1 VGNVIP
7 ELGAFP
13 ANFATFSHNF
23 YDTSKAFDC
32 RAPKTEWLAI
42 IETQFITNGFP
53 HRQAG
58 TSGPNKSNS
67 LKEQQFKVQRTVKQT
82 LTAAFLA
89 ATLLSLGACTNTGT
103 SDSKDNTV
111 AATVNG
117 KDILLK
123 EVERG
128 VSQQSGGKQAQ
139 LSQLELAQARLQIL
153 GSLIQQEVLF
163 QRADREKLL
172 PTEEEITGI
181 INNQKQQSGMTDD
194 DFQKSLAAQNM
205 TMESL
210 REEARKTI
218 AIKKLQDKYNSKITV
233 NDKEVEDFYN
243 GNRDRFVS
251 SRGVALAM
259 IMVDPADNSSQG
271 ITQNDA
277 KSDAEAK
284 LKIDNI
290 NQQLKGGAD
299 FATVARAKSEDATS
313 VPRGGDIGF
322 ATEEDLKQNGFPA
335 DLVSK
340 FFSMQAG
347 DRTDPVRFDSGK
359 YYVFKL
365 EEKRLQTENLTLES
379 PGVRQQITQAL
390 IKQRS
395 DILNAALLEVA
406 MNEAKI
412 VNNMASTMLNN
423 PSNLGLRPAS
433 PGTAPT
439 PASAATATPP
449 SAAPATAASPAAAT
463 TPKAGATKNP

>member
-1 VGNVIP
+1 V
-7 ELGAFP
+7 
-13 ANFATFSHNF
+13 
-23 YDTSKAFDC
+23 
-32 RAPKTEWLAI
+32 AI

-58 TSGPNKSNS
+58 TSGPNTGNS
-67 LKEQQFKVQRTVKQT
+67 LKEQQSKVQRTVKQT

-89 ATLLSLGACTNTGT
+89 ATLLSLGACSNSGT
-103 SDSKDNTV
+103 ADNKDNTV

-117 KDILLK
+117 KNILLK

-128 VSQQSGGKQAQ
+128 VSQQSGGKQSQ
-139 LSQLELAQARLQIL
+139 LSQLELAQARLQVL
-153 GSLIQQEVLF
+153 GTLIQREVLF

-172 PTEEEITGI
+172 PTEDEITGI
-181 INNQKQQSGMTDD
+181 INQQKQQSGMTDD

-210 REEARKTI
+210 REEARKDI

-233 NDKEVEDFYN
+233 NDKEVEDFYS

-299 FATVARAKSEDATS
+299 FATVARAKSEDANS
-313 VPRGGDIGF
+313 VARGGDIGF
-322 ATEEDLKQNGFPA
+322 ATEDDLKQNGFPS

-340 FFSMQAG
+340 FFAMQAG
-347 DRTDPVRFDSGK
+347 DRTEPVRFDSGK
-359 YYVFKL
+359 WYVFKL

-412 VNNMASTMLNN
+412 VNNMAGTMLNN

-433 PGTAPT
+433 PGTAAT
-439 PASAATATPP
+439 PAATTTSQTAAPAATAPAATATSPK
-449 SAAPATAASPAAAT
+449 ASP
-463 TPKAGATKNP
+463 TKKP

>member
-1 VGNVIP
+1 M
-7 ELGAFP
+7 
-13 ANFATFSHNF
+13 
-23 YDTSKAFDC
+23 
-32 RAPKTEWLAI
+32 
-42 IETQFITNGFP
+42 
-53 HRQAG
+53 
-58 TSGPNKSNS
+58 
-67 LKEQQFKVQRTVKQT
+67 QRTAK
-82 LTAAFLA
+82 LTITATILVVVSLA
-89 ATLLSLGACTNTGT
+89 LGACSSGGS

-117 KDILLK
+117 KNIMLA

-139 LSQLELAQARLQIL
+139 LSSLELAQARLQML
-153 GSLIQQEVLF
+153 GNLVQREVLF

-172 PTEEEITGI
+172 PTEDEITSI
-181 INNQKQQSGMTDD
+181 INQQKQQSGMTDD
-194 DFQKSLAAQNM
+194 DFQKNLAAQNL

-210 REEARKTI
+210 REEARKDI

-243 GNRDRFVS
+243 GNRERFVS
-251 SRGVALAM
+251 ARGVALAM
-259 IMVDPADNSSQG
+259 IAVDPADNSRQG

-284 LKIDNI
+284 LKIDDI

-299 FATVARAKSEDATS
+299 FATVARAKSEDAGS

-322 ATEEDLKQNGFPA
+322 ATEDDLKQTGFPP

-340 FFSMQAG
+340 FFTMQAG
-347 DRTDPVRFDSGK
+347 DRTEPIRFNSGK
-359 YYVFKL
+359 WYVFKL

-395 DILNAALLEVA
+395 DILNAALVEVA

-412 VNNMASTMLNN
+412 VNNLAGTMLNN

-433 PGTAPT
+433 PGAVASP
-439 PASAATATPP
+439 PAST
-449 SAAPATAASPAAAT
+449 AAT
-463 TPKAGATKNP
+463 TPQASAPATTASSAAATASPKASASMKP